1 VLGLALEVPLGIL
14 SNWAANHPEQLPKSL
29 QPIAQHPWRPL
40 LIVAGATIVAG
51 AVLYFRE
58 RRGGPLTPMQADIQ
72 RLQKATDANLEALS
86 GHASL
91 AAPEGHVRLPRTTL
105 SAELA
110 AAAGDLV
117 VTGPPGRASRRCCAN
132 SPCPYASGARTSSC

>member
-58 RRGGPLTPMQADIQ
+58 RRGEPLTPMQADIQ

-110 AAAGDLV
+110 AAIGDLV
-117 VTGPPGRASRRCCAN
+117 VTGPPG
-132 SPCPYASGARTSSC
+132 SGKSALLRELAVSLRERARTSSC